1 MKTQIE
7 EIIKRINSLH
17 HEDPEIPTELDK
29 ITHLLSQNLDNTIE
43 VLNTLD
49 EHSINWV
56 CSSFPEISAALES
69 KRFIASIKQS
79 VSPALTVWPTV
90 INGLAPGEGE
100 RYTVPTIGAFTEC
113 L

>member
-69 KRFIASIKQS
+69 KRFIASIKQLQDKF
-79 VSPALTVWPTV
+79 PNLDLEIW
-90 INGLAPGEGE
+90 INEASK
-100 RYTVPTIGAFTEC
+100 YA
-113 L
+113 